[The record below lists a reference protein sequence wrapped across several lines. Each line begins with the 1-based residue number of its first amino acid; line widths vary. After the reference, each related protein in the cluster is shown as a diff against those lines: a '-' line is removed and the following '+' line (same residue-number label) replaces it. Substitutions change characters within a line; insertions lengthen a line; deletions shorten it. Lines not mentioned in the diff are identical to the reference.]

1 MYTIDFDKPVK
12 KIMAKWKKSNPI
24 LYKKLSNILEELL
37 EHPRT
42 GLGHP
47 EALVGGGNVVYS
59 RHIDKHN
66 RIIYRINDE
75 EVFVFVFELEGHYD
89 DK

>member
-1 MYTIDFDKPVK
+1 MYRVVFDPKVDKIVK
-12 KIMAKWKKSNPI
+12 KWEKSNPI
-24 LYKKLSNILEELL
+24 FNKQLKKIIKELQVN
-37 EHPRT
+37 PRT

-47 EALVGGGNVVYS
+47 EALKGGGDVIYS
-59 RHIDKHN
+59 RHINKYN
-66 RIIYRINDE
+66 RIIYEIHDQ

>member
-1 MYTIDFDKPVK
+1 MYRIDFDPSVDKIIK
-12 KIMAKWKKSNPI
+12 KWVKSNPI
-24 LYKKLSNILEELL
+24 FNKQLKKIVKELQ

-47 EALVGGGNVVYS
+47 EALKGGGDVIYS
-59 RHIDKHN
+59 RHINRNN
-66 RIIYRINDE
+66 RIIYEIHDQ
-75 EVFVFVFELEGHYD
+75 EVFVFVFELEGHYS

>member
-1 MYTIDFDKPVK
+1 MYRVVFDPKVDKIVK
-12 KIMAKWKKSNPI
+12 KWEKSNPI
-24 LYKKLSNILEELL
+24 FNKQLKKIIKELQVN
-37 EHPRT
+37 PRT

-47 EALVGGGNVVYS
+47 EALKGGGDVIYS
-59 RHIDKHN
+59 RHINKNN
-66 RIIYRINDE
+66 RIIYEIHDQ